1 MGEPDACLRRARA
14 GQAGGPFK
22 DGGLAD
28 RTGLV
33 AWRKRREA
41 QARAGK
47 AAAAGGAPAPPAALV
62 HLIARSSR
70 FSGADD
76 VEATGAPGRRAV
88 LLLLAGP
95 VQWVCIWALFMRA
108 FETCTDTNALE
119 VRERENIT

>member
-1 MGEPDACLRRARA
+1 MGEPDAPLCRARA

-41 QARAGK
+41 QLRARAGK
-47 AAAAGGAPAPPAALV
+47 AAPAGAVPVTPAALV

-70 FSGADD
+70 FSGDDD
-76 VEATGAPGRRAV
+76 VEATGAPGQRAV
-88 LLLLAGP
+88 LLLLAGH
-95 VQWVCIWALFMRA
+95 V
-108 FETCTDTNALE
+108 
-119 VRERENIT
+119 

>member
-1 MGEPDACLRRARA
+1 MHGPARRPEPRLPDRPRRPGADRAARAPRA

-33 AWRKRREA
+33 AWRRRREA
-41 QARAGK
+41 QARARAGAA
-47 AAAAGGAPAPPAALV
+47 AAAAGVPGPPAALV

-76 VEATGAPGRRAV
+76 VAATGARSQLAACSQPSATAHQLRPGR
-88 LLLLAGP
+88 
-95 VQWVCIWALFMRA
+95 
-108 FETCTDTNALE
+108 
-119 VRERENIT
+119 

>member
-1 MGEPDACLRRARA
+1 MEEPDACLRHSSA

-47 AAAAGGAPAPPAALV
+47 AAPAGAAPVTPAALV

-76 VEATGAPGRRAV
+76 VEATGAPGQRAV
-88 LLLLAGP
+88 LLLPAGH
-95 VQWVCIWALFMRA
+95 V
-108 FETCTDTNALE
+108 
-119 VRERENIT
+119 